1 MMKLITDLK
10 NLSKKKKLAIGVV
23 SVVLLIWVINQSSVW
38 FGGGGVLPI
47 SEVTCEML
55 SDNWDGEKLENSFGA
70 ENEIFKISD
79 PVEVSRDEKEL
90 VCRGKGKTERGDLD
104 FLFNLTEDSDGD
116 RWHQIEVID

>member
-1 MMKLITDLK
+1 M
-10 NLSKKKKLAIGVV
+10 
-23 SVVLLIWVINQSSVW
+23 
-38 FGGGGVLPI
+38 PI

-116 RWHQIEVID
+116 QWQHIEVIP